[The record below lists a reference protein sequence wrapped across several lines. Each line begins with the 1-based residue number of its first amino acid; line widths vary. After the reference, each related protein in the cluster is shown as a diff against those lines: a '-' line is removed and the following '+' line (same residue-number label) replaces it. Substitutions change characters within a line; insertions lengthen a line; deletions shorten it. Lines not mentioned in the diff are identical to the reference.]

1 MRSIVDELRKSE
13 SRGRGRTQVFPVP
26 KTPSVAE
33 ICIDD
38 SIKADTMSQSTFL
51 RERRT
56 VAKSFRIDEEAL
68 EGLRDEANSQAL
80 SLNTIANQIMI
91 NYAKFGRYLRRMD
104 GMMLSQQEL
113 SEFIN
118 NLSEDSAISAGKSLG
133 KTSPQM
139 LMAAINGGITVGRVM
154 ELIHNLSFCAN
165 WFQYTEKRDGERW
178 KITLMHN
185 LGRNWS
191 QFITH
196 YINGAFTSAGCK
208 TKYEVT
214 DRYVTF
220 TI

>member
-1 MRSIVDELRKSE
+1 
-13 SRGRGRTQVFPVP
+13 
-26 KTPSVAE
+26 
-33 ICIDD
+33 
-38 SIKADTMSQSTFL
+38 MSQSPFL

-56 VAKSFRIDEEAL
+56 VAKSFRIDKEAL
-68 EGLRDEANSQAL
+68 EGLREEANSQAL
-80 SLNTIANQIMI
+80 SLNTIANQLLV
-91 NYAKFGRYLRRMD
+91 NYAKFGRYLKRMD
-104 GMMLSQQEL
+104 GMLLSQQEL

-118 NLSEDSAISAGKSLG
+118 DLSEDSAIKAGKHLG

-139 LMAAINGGITVGRVM
+139 LMTAISGGITVSRVI

-165 WFQYTEKRDGERW
+165 WFHYTEKRDGDRW

-185 LGRNWS
+185 MGRNWS

-196 YINGAFTSAGCK
+196 YINGAFTAAGCH

-214 DRYVTF
+214 DHYVTF